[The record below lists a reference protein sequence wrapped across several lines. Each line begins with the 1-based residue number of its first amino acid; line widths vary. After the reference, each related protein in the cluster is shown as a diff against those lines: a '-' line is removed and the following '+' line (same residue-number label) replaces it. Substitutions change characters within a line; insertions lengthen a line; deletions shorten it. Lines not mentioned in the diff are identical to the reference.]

1 MQYPPS
7 KTVPWNHQIEAWKLI
22 EKNPAFYLA
31 HDMGTGK
38 SKTAIDA
45 ITAFQPKRVLIIC
58 PKKVINVWPDQ
69 FSIHSAYDIDVYPFN
84 NDKESVEQKA
94 GRMDSLIRKSNGRP
108 QAFVLNYES
117 CIRQPMGMVTDKYYK
132 IKDPGILLKYSWDFL
147 IVDEAHRIKSPGG
160 KTSWQIFRICRQS
173 KKKLFMSGTPMPHDP
188 LDIYAQYR
196 ALNPRIFGTKYVK
209 FKARYAVMGG
219 YLGKQIFE
227 YQNLEDLNR
236 RFYSIAH
243 EVKADDVLDLPPKI
257 DREIFF
263 DLKPSTMR
271 IYKSLEKDLIA
282 EVDSG
287 EITADNVLVK
297 LLRLAQI
304 TTGVLKLDDGTEKF
318 IDTSKIE
325 RIIDFLEDIP
335 PSAPIAIYYKFTPEG
350 RRLKQELEKTGRT
363 VSMVYGQKDQL
374 KDWQEGKTN
383 TIILQIDAGSEG
395 IDLTRSQY
403 CIYSSTGVK
412 LGVYQQSRK
421 RIHRPGQNQKVFYY
435 HVLARNT
442 VDISNMMALR
452 DKKEVVDFVMRG
464 IEKFKKTL
472 VGPKTK
478 KIRSLALSQILEN

>member
-1 MQYPPS
+1 VQYPPS

-108 QAFVLNYES
+108 QA
-117 CIRQPMGMVTDKYYK
+117 
-132 IKDPGILLKYSWDFL
+132 FL